1 MQTLGVVALGLAL
14 GGWALQRAEACTV
27 ESAVGDKTL
36 ASLQTE
42 GDRAEQ
48 SLKVLGRLRALAL
61 KAKEPKKPVG
71 EQLTL
76 AEADEFSRLTQRQA
90 AMTLQS
96 LVESSYQRDL
106 RVIK

>member
-1 MQTLGVVALGLAL
+1 
-14 GGWALQRAEACTV
+14 
-27 ESAVGDKTL
+27 
-36 ASLQTE
+36 
-42 GDRAEQ
+42 
-48 SLKVLGRLRALAL
+48 
-61 KAKEPKKPVG
+61 VG